1 MKKSLIIAGLLL
13 ALCTSAFAQDGK
25 SIYNKYSDNKGVSA
39 VYISPSMFKLIG
51 KLPDIDVADGDI
63 NLTPIVKEMEGMYLI
78 SIEDNVKAG
87 AELKADAEKL
97 VKNGKYELM
106 MEAKDDG
113 ETVRIYVINAGE
125 YVTSL
130 VLLASESDETTF
142 IALDGKI
149 RQEDIE
155 KLVQAAAKDND

>member
-1 MKKSLIIAGLLL
+1 MLAGLLL

-78 SIEDNVKAG
+78 SIEDSKAV
-87 AELKADAEKL
+87 AELKADAEKM
-97 VKNGKYELM
+97 VTNGKYKLM

-113 ETVRIYVINAGE
+113 EAVRIYVISAGE

-130 VLLASESDETTF
+130 VLIASESDETTF

-149 RQEDIE
+149 KQEDIE
-155 KLVQAAAKDND
+155 KLLQAAAKDND